1 MKIVTLFRER
11 NVELKTKAMRNRS
24 KVFSFILLM
33 MISVSGLTAQNISDS
48 DNDFKTKRQKRTEV
62 RLAAKEEKI
71 IAQNDKLIKLL
82 ESQDLVVT
90 DDGLRFG
97 YKPESGLVNFFSIKD
112 DVLTFQRKGS
122 MTSATGQRMRSGFYK
137 SQGVITDILIHEKG
151 EGVPISATVYY
162 LDQLTLDPMRAL
174 IYVFENRIEVRN
186 DDATGVEIR
195 GKLRTSKEAN
205 VYEIAQSSVNV
216 LIDSNPFIRN

>member
-1 MKIVTLFRER
+1 MRRRNNLFSLIVI
-11 NVELKTKAMRNRS
+11 M
-24 KVFSFILLM
+24 LM
-33 MISVSGLTAQNISDS
+33 SIGGLSAQNISDIN
-48 DNDFKTKRQKRTEV
+48 NDVRTKRQKRIEAKMV
-62 RLAAKEEKI
+62 AKEEKI
-71 IAQNDKLIKLL
+71 IASNNKLIELL
-82 ESQDLVVT
+82 ESKDLVVT

-122 MTSATGQRMRSGFYK
+122 MTSATGARMRSGFYK
-137 SQGVITDILIHEKG
+137 SQGVITDIIIHERS
-151 EGVPISATVYY
+151 ENAPIRATVYY

-174 IYVFENRIEVRN
+174 IYVFENRVEVRN

>member
-1 MKIVTLFRER
+1 
-11 NVELKTKAMRNRS
+11 MRSRS
-24 KVFSFILLM
+24 KVFSVIFVM
-33 MISVSGLTAQNISDS
+33 MISVSGLTAQYISSNDS
-48 DNDFKTKRQKRTEV
+48 DHKTKRQKRIEA

-71 IAQNDKLIKLL
+71 ITQNEKLINLL
-82 ESQDLVVT
+82 EKQDLVVT

-137 SQGVITDILIHEKG
+137 SQGVITDIFIHEKDKKTP
-151 EGVPISATVYY
+151 VRATVYY

-174 IYVFENRIEVRN
+174 IYVFENRVEVRN

-195 GKLRTSKEAN
+195 GKLRSSKEAN

>member
-1 MKIVTLFRER
+1 
-11 NVELKTKAMRNRS
+11 MRSRS
-24 KVFSFILLM
+24 KVFGLILIMLV
-33 MISVSGLTAQNISDS
+33 SVSGLTAQNISDS
-48 DNDFKTKRQKRTEV
+48 GNDFRTKRQKRADA
-62 RLAAKEEKI
+62 RIAAKEEKI
-71 IAQNDKLIKLL
+71 VTQNEKLIDLL
-82 ESQDLVVT
+82 EKQDLVVT

-137 SQGVITDILIHEKG
+137 SQGVITDILIHERS
-151 EGVPISATVYY
+151 ENAPIRATVYY

-174 IYVFENRIEVRN
+174 IFVFENRVEVRN

-216 LIDSNPFIRN
+216 LIESNPFIRN